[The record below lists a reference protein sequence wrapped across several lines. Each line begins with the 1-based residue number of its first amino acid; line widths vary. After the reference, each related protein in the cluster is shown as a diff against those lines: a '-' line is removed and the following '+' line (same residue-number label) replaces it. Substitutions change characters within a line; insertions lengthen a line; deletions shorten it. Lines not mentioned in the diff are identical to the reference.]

1 MEPGALAAEV
11 DAAVRRITAGA
22 PAAARINKATIH
34 RLAPM
39 PAPLSPAEL
48 DAHFAYAQG
57 ADHAEGVVA
66 FLARRPPQF
75 RGE

>member
-1 MEPGALAAEV
+1 
-11 DAAVRRITAGA
+11 RIGAGA
-22 PAAARINKATIH
+22 PAAARINKATIR
-34 RLAPM
+34 RLAPL

-48 DAHFAYAQG
+48 DAHFAYAAG
-57 ADHAEGVVA
+57 ADHAEGVAA